1 MLVSVKSGFVY
12 RIFVIDKYLFTLK
25 TTIMAVTFDLAIIAR
40 DGLATTNTLGL
51 ATNRVI
57 NVRPA
62 NASEISQ
69 FPTAA
74 TAVNFNVIEGNS
86 SRVATY
92 LSATAI
98 ATVKTA
104 INA

>member
-1 MLVSVKSGFVY
+1 
-12 RIFVIDKYLFTLK
+12 
-25 TTIMAVTFDLAIIAR
+25 MAVTFDLVVIAR
-40 DGLATTNTLGL
+40 DGLANSSTLGL
-51 ATNRVI
+51 ATNRVV

-62 NASEISQ
+62 NASEVAA

-92 LSATAI
+92 LSPTAT